1 MVLFPESFAVSGNTV
16 SVPDVAEDG
25 NGGTIDMNKIPRR
38 VVLSREEFAR
48 KCRMAY
54 ARCYYTVQGKTCH
67 DTHILLLDT
76 SHKHFDMRK
85 LIVGMSRATHG
96 KYVHVATT
104 FDEERLL
111 AVRHDELDLDHDIMC
126 RGLGLDLDNICSEH
140 VLEDDDGGVY
150 Y

>member
-1 MVLFPESFAVSGNTV
+1 MSGNTV
-16 SVPDVAEDG
+16 SVPDVVEDG
-25 NGGTIDMNKIPRR
+25 NNTVDMNKVPRR
-38 VVLSREEFAR
+38 VVLTREEFAR

-54 ARCYYTVQGKTCH
+54 ARCYYTVQGKTGR

-111 AVRHDELDLDHDIMC
+111 AVRNDELDLDHDIMC
-126 RGLGLDLDNICSEH
+126 SEVGLEVDNICSEH
-140 VLEDDDGGVY
+140 VLEDDDWGVY